1 MNLLETQEQF
11 EELWFLKPESEPI
24 AGMRKQ
30 DRSWIVYF
38 TAEWCA
44 PCKRLD
50 LEKIVHATNEKQI
63 PIWKCDDTI
72 NNYTGGYC
80 GIRKLPTFVL
90 MKPKS
95 IQATLQ
101 SNDTDTVL
109 KWIAALADAN
119 SRL

>member
-50 LEKIVHATNEKQI
+50 IHQITAAAGAKQI
-63 PIWKCDDTI
+63 PIWKCDETI

-80 GIRKLPTFVL
+80 GIRKLPTFVH

-95 IQATLQ
+95 IVSTLQ
-101 SNDTDTVL
+101 SSDTEAIL
-109 KWIAALADAN
+109 KWLADSD